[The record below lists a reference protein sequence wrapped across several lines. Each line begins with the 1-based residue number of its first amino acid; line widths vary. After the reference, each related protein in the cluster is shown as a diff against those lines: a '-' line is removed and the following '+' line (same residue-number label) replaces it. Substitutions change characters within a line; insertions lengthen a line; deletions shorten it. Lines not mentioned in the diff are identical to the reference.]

1 MCVWVLCGCV
11 QRRCGYPPPRSVALC
26 CAMGR
31 RRVGRRPSPW
41 RHMAGYYGYRYRPSG
56 FHGRGIAGPRT
67 PRVAVV
73 CACGRL
79 GKVQT
84 CIGHR
89 HPTDRGSAARARTD
103 HGGTHSRRL
112 ACRST
117 RSCCSRTGNAYRDRE
132 ERESKLY
139 RVYGRYTRLVIGL
152 GGAGGNLH
160 RHHSPENTRLQWT
173 GWDTS
178 HNANG
183 RADRRQTGGRRA
195 EPGSR
200 KEHGM

>member
-1 MCVWVLCGCV
+1 VCSGGVDT
-11 QRRCGYPPPRSVALC
+11 
-26 CAMGR
+26 R
-31 RRVGRRPSPW
+31 RRGLWLCAARWGVGASAVGRRHGATW
-41 RHMAGYYGYRYRPSG
+41 RVIT
-56 FHGRGIAGPRT
+56 GIAIAH
-67 PRVAVV
+67 RVSMGGAS
-73 CACGRL
+73 
-79 GKVQT
+79 
-84 CIGHR
+84 
-89 HPTDRGSAARARTD
+89 PDRGRHAWLSCARAEGLGRCKRASAIAIPPIADRRHARART
-103 HGGTHSRRL
+103 TVARTRL